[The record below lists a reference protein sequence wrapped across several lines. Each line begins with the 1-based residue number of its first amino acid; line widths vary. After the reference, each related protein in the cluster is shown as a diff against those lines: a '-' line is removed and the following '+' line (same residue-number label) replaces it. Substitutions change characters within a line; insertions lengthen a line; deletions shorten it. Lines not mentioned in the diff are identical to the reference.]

1 MKKIIFII
9 ISVVVVSMLVLSG
22 CEVLVRADGEK
33 VTGSGNLET
42 RQFDFT
48 DFTRVD
54 IGDAFK
60 YEIVR
65 SDTYSISVT
74 ADDNLFDDIRVT
86 QSGEE
91 LKIDLKPLFRFG
103 ITRLEAVITMPRLTG
118 LESSG
123 ATNGSVTGF
132 GSGDNLELDISGA
145 SRVKMTD
152 MTAGD
157 IEGNVTGASTLEA
170 DITAGNIDLDIT
182 GASRVEGSLEARDMI
197 IDLSGASRI
206 ETDGSGGNIEIDA
219 SGASTVKFGDFSV
232 DNADVS
238 LSGASNC
245 KIRVT
250 GRIDIDLSGA
260 SRLTYVGNPVLD
272 SINLSGGSTVNGET
286 ED

>member
-1 MKKIIFII
+1 RI
-9 ISVVVVSMLVLSG
+9 
-22 CEVLVRADGEK
+22 
-33 VTGSGNLET
+33 
-42 RQFDFT
+42 
-48 DFTRVD
+48 D

-60 YEIVR
+60 YEIIQ
-65 SDTYSISVT
+65 SDTYSISIT

-91 LKIDLKPLFRFG
+91 LKIDLKPLFRFNVTG
-103 ITRLEAVITMPRLTG
+103 LEAVVTMPRLTG

-123 ATNGSVTGF
+123 ATRGSVTGF
-132 GSGDNLELDISGA
+132 SSGDNLELDISGA

-152 MTAGD
+152 MTVGD
-157 IEGNVTGASTLEA
+157 IEGSVTGASTLEA
-170 DITAGNIDLDIT
+170 DVIAGNIDLGIS
-182 GASRVEGSLEARDMI
+182 GASRVEGSLEARDVI
-197 IDLSGASRI
+197 VDLSGASRI
-206 ETDGSGGNIEIDA
+206 ETDGSGSNTKIDA

-238 LSGASNC
+238 LSGASTC

-260 SRLTYVGNPVLD
+260 SRLTYVGNPVLG
-272 SINLSGGSTVNGET
+272 SIDLSGGSTVNSET